1 MQGSVLR
8 RRALVAALLTSALAY
23 MGAGPGSAF
32 AGTPSRQ
39 GNVIS
44 YDGAAGENN
53 HLQLVQKNEPLEFKT
68 TILIRDSAG
77 IDFTQAAGCN
87 FVQLNV
93 AECSL
98 NTFLEGPPKVVL
110 NLGNGIDSVVGDF
123 VSLPT
128 PAGFAPLDTSM
139 TVNGGPGPDTVTGTS
154 RGDTLN
160 GGDGDDDLDGKDG
173 SDHLNGMVGNDALDG
188 GPDDDE
194 ADGGIGADIVDGF
207 AGEDDL
213 RGGDGDDTVR
223 GGLDGDTVDGQ
234 GGNDTVNG
242 GAGED
247 EIIGGSEA
255 DNLNSVDAAADAVDC
270 GTNLFAKDIADI
282 DGLDS
287 AIRCEKV
294 L

>member
-1 MQGSVLR
+1 MVAVAFTRVSTSE
-8 RRALVAALLTSALAY
+8 LV
-23 MGAGPGSAF
+23 
-32 AGTPSRQ
+32 SR
-39 GNVIS
+39 
-44 YDGAAGENN
+44 YDAAAGENN
-53 HLQLVQKNEPLEFKT
+53 HLQLVQKDELLESKT
-68 TILIRDSAG
+68 TVLIRDSAG
-77 IDFTQAAGCN
+77 IDFSDAAGCN
-87 FVQLNV
+87 FVQTNV

-128 PAGFAPLDTSM
+128 PAGFGPLETSM
-139 TVNGGPGPDTVTGTS
+139 TVHGGPGPDTVTGTS
-154 RGDTLN
+154 NDDLLN
-160 GGDGDDDLDGKDG
+160 GGDGDDDLDGEAG
-173 SDHLNGMVGNDALDG
+173 EDHLNGMVGDDALDG

-194 ADGGIGADIVDGF
+194 AEGGIGRDTVDGF
-207 AGEDDL
+207 AGEDEL

-223 GGLDGDTVDGQ
+223 GGLDDDTVNGE

-247 EIIGGSEA
+247 ELFGGSEA
-255 DNLNSVDAAADAVDC
+255 DNINSVDTAADSVDC

-287 AIRCEKV
+287 AIRCEKI